1 MTTPTAPT
9 TPRMTQLQ
17 IYKKLIEEKCPPQ
30 TESEKVLASIVL
42 VMAEHIEA
50 LEGLIKRNRVQG
62 IETMKSVGALARIV
76 RSMRGDETEEAG
88 EGEVEA
94 QGTEAAT
101 EEAPTQMKDQT
112 PFPAGAPVSAA
123 PGTGQRVTVQG
134 AQNVPAPEAPAPAPA
149 VQTEEGS
156 LEPNVSSGPAVNAA
170 PIPNASAKKPP
181 QKNMNGAKAEA

>member
-123 PGTGQRVTVQG
+123 PGAGQRVTVQT
-134 AQNVPAPEAPAPAPA
+134 PEAPAPAPA